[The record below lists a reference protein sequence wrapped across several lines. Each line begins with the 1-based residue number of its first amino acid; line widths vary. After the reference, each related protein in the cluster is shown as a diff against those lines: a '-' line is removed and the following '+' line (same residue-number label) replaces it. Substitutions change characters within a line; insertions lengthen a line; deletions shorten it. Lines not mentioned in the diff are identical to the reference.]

1 MIALALALVPIL
13 VALGAPFMAVRTAR
27 VLVVGAGLVVLA
39 VALGALGG
47 VIAPALDAPW
57 IPALGAR
64 LAFGGDTLSWSLV
77 ALAGG
82 LTAAAVGGV
91 PLRTSGSA
99 LAALFAAMLAG
110 LVVVFL
116 ARDLLLFYFGFEIA
130 LVPMYFIIGG
140 WGEGD
145 RGRAAV
151 VFFVYT
157 RAGSLAMLL
166 AFVGLAFA
174 GGGRGFAFSA
184 AAHPSGVLAAWVAA
198 GLLVGFAIKLPVVPL
213 HAWLPLAHTEAPTE
227 GSVLLAGL
235 LLKLGGYG
243 LLRVAL
249 GFVPTTLAG
258 AAPWLVGWGLASA
271 IWGTLAA
278 FPQRDLKRLIAYT
291 SVNHMG
297 YVLVAVAVAAA
308 LGPDSAA
315 GRLAVS
321 GAALQLVSHGLLTGG
336 LFLVSGAIGERFG
349 TRDLAQLRGL
359 VRRAP
364 RYGWTFAILALGSLG
379 IPALSGFAAE
389 VQIVLATAMYAPLAA
404 VVLGVAIVLT
414 TALLARTALQLLTGE
429 PADGGRS
436 ENRAPDCALPWAAA
450 LVLASAV
457 LGIWPRVLVDG
468 YVAVAAALEAGR

>member
-1 MIALALALVPIL
+1 VIARA
-13 VALGAPFMAVRTAR
+13 
-27 VLVVGAGLVVLA
+27 LVVGTGLLVFA
-39 VALGALGG
+39 VALAALGG
-47 VIAPALDAPW
+47 FIAPSLDVAW

-64 LAFGGDTLSWSLV
+64 LAFGGDALSWSLV

-91 PLRTSGSA
+91 PPRTNGSA

-145 RGRAAV
+145 RTRAAI
-151 VFFVYT
+151 VFFIYT
-157 RAGSLAMLL
+157 RVGSLAMLL
-166 AFVGLAFA
+166 AFVGLAFGA
-174 GGGRGFAFSA
+174 GGHGFAFSA
-184 AAHPSGVLAAWVAA
+184 AAHPSGMLAAWIAA
-198 GLLVGFAIKLPVVPL
+198 GLIIGFAIKLPVVPL

-227 GSVLLAGL
+227 GSVMLAGL

-249 GFVPTTLAG
+249 AFVPATLAV
-258 AAPWLVGWGLASA
+258 AAPWLVAWGLASA
-271 IWGTLAA
+271 LWGALAA
-278 FPQRDLKRLIAYT
+278 FPQRDLKRLVAYT

-308 LGPDSAA
+308 AGPGSAI
-315 GRLAVS
+315 GRIAVS
-321 GAALQLVSHGLLTGG
+321 GAALQMISHGLLTGG
-336 LFLVSGAIGERFG
+336 LFLISGAIGERFG
-349 TRDLAQLRGL
+349 TRDLTRLGGMARE
-359 VRRAP
+359 AP
-364 RYGWTFAILALGSLG
+364 PYGWTFAFLALGSLG

-389 VQIVLATAMYAPLAA
+389 LQIVLATAMYAPGAA
-404 VVLGVAIVLT
+404 VILAVAIVLT
-414 TALLARTALQLLTGE
+414 TALLARTALRLLTGE
-429 PADGGRS
+429 PVDAEPSKRGDADR
-436 ENRAPDCALPWAAA
+436 ALPWAAA
-450 LVLASAV
+450 LLLGSAV

-468 YVAVAAALEAGR
+468 YVAVAGALGAGK